1 MSKKCNHTTLI
12 LTPELVA
19 AADAERARHLAAM
32 RECQRRLRARRAVE
46 DGRVAGRNGRPLSR
60 ELKQKPPGG

>member
-1 MSKKCNHTTLI
+1 MTLI

-32 RECQRRLRARRAVE
+32 RECQRRLRARRAAE
-46 DGRVAGRNGRPLSR
+46 DGRVAGRNGRPST
-60 ELKQKPPGG
+60 GGNFWIHWTLVF